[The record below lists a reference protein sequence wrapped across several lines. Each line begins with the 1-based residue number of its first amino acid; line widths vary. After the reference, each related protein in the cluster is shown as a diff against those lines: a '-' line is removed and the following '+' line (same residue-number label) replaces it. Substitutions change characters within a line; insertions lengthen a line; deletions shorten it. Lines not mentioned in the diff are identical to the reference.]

1 MQVHLT
7 RDEIE
12 DAVAN
17 YIELMFDER
26 VLVTEITIGGSGQRV
41 IAEVE
46 MPETVVGDSAVV
58 IKPEED

>member
-1 MQVHLT
+1 MQVHLA
-7 RDEIE
+7 RSEIE

-26 VLVTEITIGGSGQRV
+26 VTVTEITIGGSGQKI

>member
-12 DAVAN
+12 VAVAN
-17 YIELMFDER
+17 YIELMFDKR
-26 VLVTEITIGGSGQRV
+26 VTVSEITIAVTGQKIV
-41 IAEVE
+41 AEVE

-58 IKPEED
+58 IKKEED